1 MESNK
6 QNTQEIEM
14 NELDII
20 MEQFIDAEYGLVALL
35 TILNALEIHYEYTD
49 NKELHA
55 LVFAILRYLESIQ
68 SDISKTITKM
78 DLYILESK

>member
-1 MESNK
+1 
-6 QNTQEIEM
+6 M

-35 TILNALEIHYEYTD
+35 AILNALEIHYEYTD

-68 SDISKTITKM
+68 SDISRTITKM
-78 DLYILESK
+78 DLYILETR

>member
-1 MESNK
+1 
-6 QNTQEIEM
+6 M

-35 TILNALEIHYEYTD
+35 AILNALEIHYEYTD

-68 SDISKTITKM
+68 SEI
-78 DLYILESK
+78 

>member
-1 MESNK
+1 
-6 QNTQEIEM
+6 M

-35 TILNALEIHYEYTD
+35 ALLNALEIHYEYTD

-68 SDISKTITKM
+68 SDISRTITKM
-78 DLYILESK
+78 DLYILETR

>member
-1 MESNK
+1 
-6 QNTQEIEM
+6 M

-35 TILNALEIHYEYTD
+35 AILNALEIHYEYTD
-49 NKELHA
+49 NKDLHA

-68 SDISKTITKM
+68 SDISRTITKM
-78 DLYILESK
+78 DLYILETR

>member
-1 MESNK
+1 
-6 QNTQEIEM
+6 M

-35 TILNALEIHYEYTD
+35 AILNALEIHYEYTD

-55 LVFAILRYLESIQ
+55 LVFAILRYLKSIQ
-68 SDISKTITKM
+68 SDISRTITKM
-78 DLYILESK
+78 DLYILETR